1 MGSPEPGPPDFPDFR
16 ISHSNRENF
25 LMNAKSRNAAV
36 VWILSLVWAAGLSA
50 GFETGATVHGFRLV
64 EKRFV
69 REVNAECL
77 LFEHVKSGARALKIM
92 AADPNKTFSIAFKT
106 VPESDCGTP
115 HIMEHSVLNGSKHF
129 PVKSPFDVLS
139 KGSLNT
145 FLNAMTG
152 NDVTV
157 YPVAS
162 MNDKDYFNL
171 MHVYL
176 DAVFNP
182 LIHED
187 PRILMQEGWHY
198 ELTDAAAPLTV
209 KGVVY
214 NEMKG
219 AFSSSLRELDYQVMK
234 RLFPD
239 NAYALSSG
247 GYPPAIPTLTR
258 EAFLDFH
265 RRYYHPDNS
274 YIFLYGDADVEKE
287 LAFIDSEYL
296 SAYDRTGS
304 TVDIPLQKPFEAL
317 REAAAFYPVSE
328 GDSTEH
334 RTYLSLNFAAGLNT
348 DRALVMALQV
358 LRDML
363 VNQESGPV
371 RLALQEAKIGREV
384 SASVDDLQQNV
395 FTITVQNADP
405 ADAPRFRDVVFR
417 TLRDVAQKGPDRKIL
432 EGTLNRLEFRL
443 REGDDAQKGITYSM
457 QTLAGWFFA
466 GDPFLGLEYEKPL
479 ALLKTAMTSDFL
491 ETVLRRHL
499 IDNPHALLMTL
510 APEPGLETRN
520 AAAADLALAGRK
532 SMLTKAEIDTLVSQ
546 TAGLVAYQTR
556 EDSPEALATIPLL
569 RLTDINPGA
578 EWFVVEERKVAG
590 VPVLF
595 HDAFTNGVVY
605 ASLYFDMQ
613 VLPQEL
619 IPYAALLSEM
629 LGSLDTGRYPF
640 AELETALNV
649 HTGGFSTATEMFL
662 EDRDDSRLLPKFTVS
677 VKALRPKTGRMFDL
691 AGEVLLRTKF
701 DDPARIRTVLTRHQS
716 RLDGAAR
723 RNGYYF
729 AFNRALSY
737 TGAGGAFGEKT
748 RGFEYYWFVSD
759 LADSF
764 DVQAGTIAANL
775 KRTAA
780 LLFTS
785 GNLTAAATGGPEES
799 EAFTKAFKQFAK
811 ALAPGRPEPQ
821 SWTFDIRKRN
831 EGFATPSKVQYV
843 VEGYNMKKLG
853 HSWNGK
859 INVLTQVL
867 STDWL
872 QTRIRVIGGAYGGF
886 SMINPNGT
894 FLLCSYRDPNLE
906 QTLDTYAATPDYL
919 KSFEA
924 DSTAMTRYIIGTVSN
939 LDQPRTAS
947 EKGREAVRCRFERVS
962 AADLQAER
970 DAVLSTTAADIR
982 AMAPLVSDVLG
993 QRAFCVYGN
1002 EEKIKAAA
1010 GVFGTVLNPLR

>member
-1 MGSPEPGPPDFPDFR
+1 MK
-16 ISHSNRENF
+16 
-25 LMNAKSRNAAV
+25 ATSRFAAFTCV
-36 VWILSLVWAAGLSA
+36 LCLTRAAGLHA
-50 GFETGATVHGFRLV
+50 GLEIGKTVHGFKLV

-69 REVNAECL
+69 KEVNAECL
-77 LFEHVKSGARALKIM
+77 LFEHVKSGARALKIT
-92 AADPNKTFSIAFKT
+92 ADDPNKTFSIAFKT

-115 HIMEHSVLNGSKHF
+115 HIMEHSVLNGSKRF

-162 MNDKDYFNL
+162 MNEKDYFNL
-171 MHVYL
+171 MHVYC

-182 LIHED
+182 LITED

-198 ELTDAAAPLTV
+198 ELTNAAAPLTV

-219 AFSSSLRELDYQVMK
+219 AFSSALRELDYQVMK

-239 NAYALSSG
+239 NAYRYSSG
-247 GYPPAIPTLTR
+247 GYPPAIPALTR
-258 EAFLDFH
+258 EAFLGFH
-265 RRYYHPDNS
+265 RRYYHPENS

-287 LAFIDSEYL
+287 LAFIDTEYL
-296 SAYDRTGS
+296 SAFERTDIA
-304 TVDIPLQKPFEAL
+304 VEIPLQKPFDGL
-317 REAAAFYPVSE
+317 REAESFYPVSE
-328 GDSTEH
+328 GDSTAN

-348 DRALVMALQV
+348 DRSLVMALQV

-384 SASVDDLQQNV
+384 NASVDDLQQNV

-405 ADAPRFRDVVFR
+405 ADAPRFREVVFR
-417 TLRDVAQKGPDRKIL
+417 TLRDVADRGLDRKIL

-466 GDPFLGLEYEKPL
+466 DDPFLGLEYEKPL
-479 ALLKTAMTSDFL
+479 ARLKTAMTSDFL

-520 AAAADLALAGRK
+520 AAAADSVLAGRK
-532 SMLTKAEIDTLVSQ
+532 STLTQAEIDTLVSQ
-546 TAGLVAYQTR
+546 TAALVAYQGR

-569 RLTDINPGA
+569 RLTDVNPRA
-578 EWFVVEERKVAG
+578 EWYGVEERKVAG

-605 ASLYFDMQ
+605 ASLYFDMR

-677 VKALRPKTGRMFDL
+677 VKALRPKTGQMFDL
-691 AGEVLLRTKF
+691 AGEVLNRTKF
-701 DDPARIRTVLTRHQS
+701 DDPDRIRTVLTRHQS

-723 RNGYYF
+723 RNGFGF
-729 AFNRALSY
+729 ATNRALSY
-737 TGAGGAFGEKT
+737 IGDGGMFNEKT
-748 RGFEYYWFVSD
+748 RGFDYYWFVSD

-775 KRTAA
+775 KRTAG

-785 GNLTAAATGGPEES
+785 GNLTAAATGGPEET
-799 EAFTKAFKQFAK
+799 EAFTKAFKGFAK

-821 SWTFDIRKRN
+821 SWDLRHPEEERGVRHPLQGAVRGRGIQPEKARSLLERQDERAHSGALDRLASDADPRHRRRVRRVLQDKSERNVSALLLPRPESRANPGHLRGHARVSPDFRGRLHGHDAVHHRNRRQSRPAPDTLGKRPGGGPVPIRAGERSPPAGGTRRRAVHDGRGHPRHGAARVGRSRPAGLLRVRQRGEN
-831 EGFATPSKVQYV
+831 QGRGRGF
-843 VEGYNMKKLG
+843 
-853 HSWNGK
+853 
-859 INVLTQVL
+859 
-867 STDWL
+867 
-872 QTRIRVIGGAYGGF
+872 R
-886 SMINPNGT
+886 NGT
-894 FLLCSYRDPNLE
+894 ESAQMNFR
-906 QTLDTYAATPDYL
+906 
-919 KSFEA
+919 
-924 DSTAMTRYIIGTVSN
+924 
-939 LDQPRTAS
+939 
-947 EKGREAVRCRFERVS
+947 AV
-962 AADLQAER
+962 
-970 DAVLSTTAADIR
+970 T
-982 AMAPLVSDVLG
+982 
-993 QRAFCVYGN
+993 
-1002 EEKIKAAA
+1002 
-1010 GVFGTVLNPLR
+1010 

>member
-1 MGSPEPGPPDFPDFR
+1 
-16 ISHSNRENF
+16 
-25 LMNAKSRNAAV
+25 MNATSRFAAAV
-36 VWILSLVWAAGLSA
+36 CVLSLVRTAGLSA
-50 GFETGATVHGFRLV
+50 GFETGATVHGFRLI

-77 LFEHVKSGARALKIM
+77 RFEHVKSGARLLKII
-92 AADPNKTFSIAFKT
+92 ADDPNKTFSIAFKT

-162 MNDKDYFNL
+162 MNQKDYFNL
-171 MHVYL
+171 MHVYC

-182 LIHED
+182 LIYED

-219 AFSSSLRELDYQVMK
+219 AFSSPLRELDYQVMK

-239 NAYALSSG
+239 NGYRYSSG

-258 EAFLDFH
+258 EAFLGFH
-265 RRYYHPDNS
+265 RRYYHPENS

-287 LAFIDSEYL
+287 LAFIDAEYL

-304 TVDIPLQKPFEAL
+304 AVQIPLQKPFDGL
-317 REAAAFYPVSE
+317 REAEAFYPVSE
-328 GDSTEH
+328 GDSTEN

-348 DRALVMALQV
+348 DRSLVMALQV

-395 FTITVQNADP
+395 FTITVQNANR
-405 ADAPRFRDVVFR
+405 ADASRFRDVVFR
-417 TLRDVAQKGPDRKIL
+417 TLRDVAQKGLDRKNL

-466 GDPFLGLEYEKPL
+466 DDPFLGLEYEKPL
-479 ALLKTAMTSDFL
+479 ARLKTAMTSDFL
-491 ETVLRRHL
+491 EAVLRRHL

-510 APEPGLETRN
+510 APMPGLETRN
-520 AAAADLALAGRK
+520 AAAADSSLAARK
-532 SMLTKAEIDTLVSQ
+532 SALTPAEIDTLVSQ
-546 TAGLVAYQTR
+546 TAGLVAYQAR

-569 RLTDINPGA
+569 RLADVNPVA
-578 EWFVVEERKVAG
+578 EWFGVEERETAG

-595 HDAFTNGVVY
+595 HDVFTNGVVY
-605 ASLYFDMQ
+605 ASLHFDMR

-629 LGSLDTGRYPF
+629 LGSLDTRHYTF
-640 AELETALNV
+640 SELETALNV

-662 EDRDDSRLLPKFTVS
+662 EDRDDSRLLPKFTVT

-701 DDPARIRTVLTRHQS
+701 DDTARIRTVLARHQS
-716 RLDGAAR
+716 RLDGAAI
-723 RNGYYF
+723 RNGFGF
-729 AFNRALSY
+729 AMTRALSY
-737 TGAGGAFGEKT
+737 IGDGGAFNEKT
-748 RGFEYYWFVSD
+748 RGFDYYWFVSD

-764 DVQAGTIAANL
+764 DVKGPEIAANL
-775 KRTAA
+775 KRTAG

-785 GNLTAAATGGPEES
+785 GSLVAAATGGPEEGK
-799 EAFTKAFKQFAK
+799 AFTKAFKGFAK
-811 ALAPGRPEPQ
+811 ALPPGRPEPRT
-821 SWTFDIRKRN
+821 WTFDVRKRN
-831 EGFATPSKVQYV
+831 EGFATPSKVQYAV
-843 VEGYNMKKLG
+843 QGFNLKKLG
-853 HSWNGK
+853 HPWTGRMH
-859 INVLTQVL
+859 VLSQVL

-886 SMINPNGT
+886 TRIGSNGSML
-894 FLLCSYRDPNLE
+894 FCSYRDPNLG
-906 QTLDTYAATPDYL
+906 QTLDTYAATPGYL
-919 KSFEA
+919 KSFDA
-924 DSTAMTRYIIGTVSN
+924 DSTAMTRYIIGTVAD
-939 LDQPRTAS
+939 LDQPRTPS

-962 AADLQAER
+962 AADRQAER

-982 AMAPLVSDVLG
+982 AMAPVVSDVLS

-1002 EEKIKAAA
+1002 EEKIRAAA
-1010 GVFGTVLNPLR
+1010 GIFGTVLNPLR